1 LFNKID
7 YTDIMINKR
16 ALVVDD
22 SRSARLVLSRALEGF
37 GITVDAVE
45 SAEIA
50 LDYLNASKPD
60 VIFMDHLLTGMD
72 GLAAVRIIK
81 ANPATRNIPVFMYSS
96 QHETAFI
103 HASRIAGALG
113 VISKTFKPGDVA
125 QALQQV
131 RFAATRV
138 EQTPAPITK
147 TSRAQWIAL
156 IILGV
161 SLVFCITALMYS
173 NHRLQAQLTRTQQVL
188 ASATSSAASVGLTIP
203 KITEAVSGNVV
214 ALDSETVP
222 YGEVPLAG
230 SRLERLKSM
239 INALTAKSFKGVLRV
254 EVFTGDYCLQGSQDE
269 GFHVAPAE
277 LSIQQCDLLGNPFA
291 DLLSV
296 QQRQSAA
303 FTSYLATLNQ
313 SGAIRIQLADG
324 GRQLATPYPPHLPE
338 IKAGEWNL
346 SAARNNRVQFTATA
360 IE

>member
-1 LFNKID
+1 
-7 YTDIMINKR
+7 MINKR

-22 SRSARLVLSRALEGF
+22 SRSARMVLTRALEGF

-50 LDYLNASKPD
+50 LDYLHTGKPD

-81 ANPATRNIPVFMYSS
+81 ANPVTRDVPIFMYSS
-96 QHETAFI
+96 QNEPAFI

-113 VISKTFKPGDVA
+113 VISKTFKPSDLA
-125 QALQQV
+125 NALQQV
-131 RFAATRV
+131 RFAATRTV
-138 EQTPAPITK
+138 QPPAPVAR

-156 IILGV
+156 SVLCMA
-161 SLVFCITALMYS
+161 LVFCITALIYS
-173 NHRLQAQLTRTQQVL
+173 NHRLQVQLTRTQQVL
-188 ASATSSAASVGLTIP
+188 ATATSSVASLSIP
-203 KITEAVSGNVV
+203 KISEPLSGNVV
-214 ALDSETVP
+214 AQDSETVP

-230 SRLERLKSM
+230 PRLERLKSM
-239 INALTAKSFKGVLRV
+239 INALNAKSFKGVLRV
-254 EVFTGDYCLQGSQDE
+254 EVFTGDYCLQGNNDE
-269 GFHVAPAE
+269 GFRIAAAE
-277 LSIQQCDLLGNPFA
+277 VSIKQCDLLGNPFA

-296 QQRQSAA
+296 QQRQSSA
-303 FTSYLATLNQ
+303 FSSYLATLNQ
-313 SGAIRIQLADG
+313 GGAIRIQLADG

-360 IE
+360 TQ